1 MLEQEWMAEKLQ
13 IKRELAHLYSQ
24 NMHLRHQLATSQAR
38 NENLQKYLAEKVN
51 ELGGLEQKHESELLG
66 KSNRLRIYFAEKAA
80 EKVAEKEEAHVKD
93 LAGLFEW
100 NMKI

>member
-1 MLEQEWMAEKLQ
+1 MRPRTHGPTKSACFCGT
-13 IKRELAHLYSQ
+13 
-24 NMHLRHQLATSQAR
+24 NFPTSLFAV
-38 NENLQKYLAEKVN
+38 AASKVN